1 MWNES
6 AWQAARELW
15 QPGDRVGDQNHSG
28 DWGQYGDLQLG
39 NVDRSELW
47 IERAEQTLRENPGDG
62 RSSATLKT
70 MRARHVIETQQWQL
84 TALSDE
90 LSADELLAP
99 RHFEHLVQTAA
110 LWSMKTKGT
119 MALPAGYA
127 AAAVYR
133 SPAMAEGK
141 RLYALL
147 ETPDDGKTYDARLVD
162 EDGVVYVEL
171 CGYETVSLM

>member
-90 LSADELLAP
+90 LSADELLALGLSAA
-99 RHFEHLVQTAA
+99 HLGDLDLAERRQHASIACPQTARTTPDSRS
-110 LWSMKTKGT
+110 SM
-119 MALPAGYA
+119 P
-127 AAAVYR
+127 R
-133 SPAMAEGK
+133 SPRCSK
-141 RLYALL
+141 PNRQKSYCSK
-147 ETPDDGKTYDARLVD
+147 D
-162 EDGVVYVEL
+162 
-171 CGYETVSLM
+171 